1 MRIAFGPFTLDTD
14 TRQLRHGADERH
26 LTPKAFDLL
35 ELLARERPRALTKS
49 HLLETLWPGTFVV
62 EANLSNLVAELRA
75 ALDDDARQPRYVR
88 TVYGRGYA
96 FCDAALDAARQPSP
110 VSATKPAAL
119 CVVLDG
125 RPRPL
130 HRGENVLGRAIEA
143 EVWIDSDSV
152 SRRHAIIRVTD
163 GTATLEDLDSK
174 NGTWLRGERL
184 RQSAPLADGDEIR
197 VGSVNLV
204 FRSVSPDV
212 ATRTTA

>member
-1 MRIAFGPFTLDTD
+1 MRVAFGPFTLDTD

-49 HLLETLWPGTFVV
+49 HLLATLWPGTFVV

-75 ALDDDARQPRYVR
+75 ALNDDARQPRYVR

-96 FCDAALDAARQPSP
+96 FCEELLDTTPPGP
-110 VSATKPAAL
+110 VSATKPGAF
-119 CVVLDG
+119 CVVVDG

-130 HRGENVLGRAIEA
+130 HRGENVLGRAMDA
-143 EVWIDSDSV
+143 EVWIDSESV
-152 SRRHAIIRVTD
+152 SRRHAVIRVTD
-163 GTATLEDLDSK
+163 GTASLTDLDSK
-174 NGTWLRGERL
+174 NGTWLREERV
-184 RQSAPLADGDEIR
+184 REPVPLSDGDEIR
-197 VGSVNLV
+197 VGSVKLV
-204 FRSVSPDV
+204 FRSSPADI

>member
-1 MRIAFGPFTLDTD
+1 MRVAFGPFTLDTD

-88 TVYGRGYA
+88 TVYGRVYA
-96 FCDAALDAARQPSP
+96 FCEEALDAERPALAG
-110 VSATKPAAL
+110 ATAPAAF
-119 CVVLDG
+119 CGVLDG
-125 RPRPL
+125 RPRAL
-130 HRGENVLGRAIEA
+130 HRGENVIGRTIDA

-152 SRRHAIIRVTD
+152 SRRHAIIRVD
-163 GTATLEDLDSK
+163 NGTAALEDLDSK
-174 NGTWLRGERL
+174 NGTWLRGERVREPVAL
-184 RQSAPLADGDEIR
+184 SDGDEIR
-197 VGSVNLV
+197 VGSVKLV
-204 FRSVSPDV
+204 FRSSPADI

>member
-35 ELLARERPRALTKS
+35 ALLARERPRALTKS

-96 FCDAALDAARQPSP
+96 FCEDALEAAR
-110 VSATKPAAL
+110 PAAPVATHPAAF
-119 CVVLDG
+119 CVVMDG
-125 RPRPL
+125 RPRAL
-130 HRGENVLGRAIEA
+130 HRGENVIGRAIEA
-143 EVWIDSDSV
+143 EVWIDSESV
-152 SRRHAIIRVTD
+152 SRRHAIIRVEN
-163 GTATLEDLDSK
+163 GTAALADLDSK
-174 NGTWLRGERL
+174 NGTWLRGARL
-184 RQSAPLADGDEIR
+184 REPAPLSDGDEIR
-197 VGSVNLV
+197 VGSVKLV
-204 FRSVSPDV
+204 FRSSPADV

>member
-14 TRQLRHGADERH
+14 TRQLRRGAEERH

-35 ELLARERPRALTKS
+35 ELLTRERPRALPKS
-49 HLLETLWPGTFVV
+49 TLLETLWPDTFVV

-96 FCDAALDAARQPSP
+96 FCAEPLDTASPPAPGAAA
-110 VSATKPAAL
+110 PAAF
-119 CVVLDG
+119 CVVVDG

-152 SRRHAIIRVTD
+152 SRRHAIIRVAD

-174 NGTWLRGERL
+174 HGTWLHGERL
-184 RQSAPLADGDEIR
+184 REPASLSDGDEIR
-197 VGSVNLV
+197 VGSVILV
-204 FRSVSPDV
+204 FRSSPADT

>member
-14 TRQLRHGADERH
+14 TRQLRRGAEERH

-35 ELLARERPRALTKS
+35 ELLTRERPRALPKS
-49 HLLETLWPGTFVV
+49 TLLETLWPDTFVV

-96 FCDAALDAARQPSP
+96 FCAEPLDTASPPAPGAAA
-110 VSATKPAAL
+110 PAAF
-119 CVVLDG
+119 CVVVDG

-152 SRRHAIIRVTD
+152 SRRHAIIRVAD

-174 NGTWLRGERL
+174 NGTWLHGERL
-184 RQSAPLADGDEIR
+184 REPASLSDGDEIR
-197 VGSVNLV
+197 VGSVILV
-204 FRSVSPDV
+204 FRSSPADT

>member
-14 TRQLRHGADERH
+14 TRQLRRGADERH

-35 ELLARERPRALTKS
+35 ELLARERPRALPKS
-49 HLLETLWPGTFVV
+49 TLLETLWPDAFVV

-96 FCDAALDAARQPSP
+96 FCEEALDTSR
-110 VSATKPAAL
+110 PAAPEAAPAAF
-119 CVVLDG
+119 CVVVDG

-130 HRGENVLGRAIEA
+130 HRGENVVGRAIEA

-152 SRRHAIIRVTD
+152 SRRHAIIRVVD
-163 GTATLEDLDSK
+163 GKAALEDLDSK

-184 RQSAPLADGDEIR
+184 REPAPLADGDEIR
-197 VGSVNLV
+197 VGSVNVV
-204 FRSVSPDV
+204 FRSSPADV

>member
-14 TRQLRHGADERH
+14 TRQLRRGAEERH

-35 ELLARERPRALTKS
+35 ELLTRERPRALPKS
-49 HLLETLWPGTFVV
+49 TLLETLWPDTFVV

-96 FCDAALDAARQPSP
+96 FCAESLDTASPPAPGAAA
-110 VSATKPAAL
+110 PAAF
-119 CVVLDG
+119 CVVVDG

-152 SRRHAIIRVTD
+152 SRRHAIIRVAD

-174 NGTWLRGERL
+174 NGTWLHGERL
-184 RQSAPLADGDEIR
+184 REPASLSDGDEIR
-197 VGSVNLV
+197 VGSVILV
-204 FRSVSPDV
+204 FRSSPADT

>member
-35 ELLARERPRALTKS
+35 ELLTRERPRALAKS
-49 HLLETLWPGTFVV
+49 TLLETLWPDTFVV

-96 FCDAALDAARQPSP
+96 FCEEALEAARPAP
-110 VSATKPAAL
+110 AVAAEPAAF

-125 RPRPL
+125 RARAL
-130 HRGENVLGRAIEA
+130 RRGENVLGRAIDA
-143 EVWIDSDSV
+143 EIWIDSESV
-152 SRRHAIIRVTD
+152 SRRHAVIRVTD
-163 GTATLEDLDSK
+163 RTAALEDLNSK

-184 RQSAPLADGDEIR
+184 RGTASLSDGDEIR

-204 FRSVSPDV
+204 FRSSPADV
-212 ATRTTA
+212 ATRTSA